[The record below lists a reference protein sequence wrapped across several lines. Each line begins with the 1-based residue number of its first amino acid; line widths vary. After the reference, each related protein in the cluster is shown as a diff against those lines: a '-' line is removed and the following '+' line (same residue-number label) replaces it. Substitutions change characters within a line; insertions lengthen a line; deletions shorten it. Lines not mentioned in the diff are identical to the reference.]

1 MMKGTH
7 PCPQL
12 SHLTPNEKAR
22 TTEKQMGKNF
32 GPRLCGAGLVTKV
45 KGTQTKQSC

>member
-22 TTEKQMGKNF
+22 TTEKNKWEKTLAHGYVV
-32 GPRLCGAGLVTKV
+32 PDW
-45 KGTQTKQSC
+45 